1 MNNNSWPPKKLLR
14 APRKVGSPKGGKARR
29 VKVVRLKG
37 GNFRLR
43 TPQPWPFRPF
53 RISAFQPYCDIVS
66 SRSEPVSEVMRR
78 DHVAWTAS
86 DLLFD

>member
-1 MNNNSWPPKKLLR
+1 VATSAFGP
-14 APRKVGSPKGGKARR
+14 
-29 VKVVRLKG
+29 
-37 GNFRLR
+37 LR
-43 TPQPWPFRPF
+43 TFRPF

-86 DLLFD
+86 DLLVS